1 MRRGERQLQRRST
14 FWLVA
19 YGLTILLLG
28 GSIPTPL
35 YEVYQNLWRFS
46 EGMLT
51 VVYAVYVAGIL
62 AALPCTGRLSDRVGR
77 RPVLLS
83 ALALAATSAVVFATA
98 PGVGS
103 LIVARTLQ
111 GLAIGAF
118 SGAAT
123 AALTEA
129 EPRGDGRF
137 AALVSTVCVPSG
149 FAAGALLSGALVEYA
164 PRPTVLVYLV
174 YLGLLVPAL
183 AGAWAIPE
191 TVPDGHQ
198 ARFPMRLRPLEL
210 LPEAR
215 PRFVTA
221 AAAVFCA
228 FAMVGLLAAL
238 APSIVVQLLRV
249 DSPLVGGLAVTVA
262 YGASA
267 TAQFTASRT
276 ADRPAIVRGLLL
288 LVGGLVLIEASVP
301 TGSLVAFMV
310 GATVTGLGHGLTF
323 KARVCLTAHE
333 GSHIINEAMT
343 TIAR

>member
-1 MRRGERQLQRRST
+1 MRGGQRQVQRRAA

-62 AALPCTGRLSDRVGR
+62 AALLCAGRLSDRVGR

-83 ALALAATSAVVFATA
+83 ALALAATSAVVFAMA

-103 LIVARTLQ
+103 LIVARILQ

-123 AALTEA
+123 AALIEP
-129 EPRGDGRF
+129 EPRGDDRF
-137 AALVSTVCVPSG
+137 AALVSTACVPSG

-183 AGAWAIPE
+183 IGALAIPE
-191 TVPDGHQ
+191 TGPDGHQ

-210 LPEAR
+210 PPEAR

-221 AAAVFCA
+221 AVAVFCA
-228 FAMVGLLAAL
+228 FATVGLLAAL
-238 APSIVVQLLRV
+238 APSIVVQLLHV
-249 DSPLVGGLAVTVA
+249 DSPLVGG
-262 YGASA
+262 SP
-267 TAQFTASRT
+267 
-276 ADRPAIVRGLLL
+276 RP
-288 LVGGLVLIEASVP
+288 
-301 TGSLVAFMV
+301 
-310 GATVTGLGHGLTF
+310 
-323 KARVCLTAHE
+323 
-333 GSHIINEAMT
+333 
-343 TIAR
+343 